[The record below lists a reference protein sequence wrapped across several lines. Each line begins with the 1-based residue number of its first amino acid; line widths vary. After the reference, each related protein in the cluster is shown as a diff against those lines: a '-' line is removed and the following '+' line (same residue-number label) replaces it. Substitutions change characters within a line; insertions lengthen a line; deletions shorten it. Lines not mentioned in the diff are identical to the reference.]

1 MSPSEVAKVV
11 KENLL
16 NKPNKKVV
24 FGSFCNALGED
35 LTTFLTHCNKFKE
48 STKAKEIAKLKARL
62 KELEG

>member
-1 MSPSEVAKVV
+1 MSPSEVAKLV

-16 NKPNKKVV
+16 NRPNKKVV

-35 LTTFLTHCNKFKE
+35 LTKFLTHCNKFKE
-48 STKAKEIAKLKARL
+48 SIREKEIEKLKARL